1 MSEPKSETGLRVHEH
16 SDAPSTSLRPPIV
29 VQPVRGWSLGI
40 HDMWRSRELLYFLT
54 WRDVKVR
61 YKQTFFGAAWAVFQP
76 LLLMGVFGL
85 FFGRLAGLPSDGVPY
100 PLFTLAA
107 LVPWTLFANSLK
119 GASDSIVHS
128 ERLVSKVYFPRLV
141 IPIAAA
147 GSFII
152 DFVLAFALLEIIA
165 AGYSVYPSSRLLLA
179 PAFAGLALL
188 AAFAVGIWFSALNVR
203 YRDVGYVVPFL
214 IQAWLFA
221 SPIGYPSSIIPSR
234 WRALYGLNP
243 LAGAIEGFR
252 WSVLG
257 TQTRPGPVVAV
268 SVGVTVVLLIG
279 GLIYFTRTQQTFAD
293 TI

>member
-1 MSEPKSETGLRVHEH
+1 MPETKTDAMIGTQER
-16 SDAPSTSLRPPIV
+16 SDATSTSLRPPIV
-29 VQPVRGWSLGI
+29 IQPVRGWSLGI
-40 HDMWRSRELLYFLT
+40 RDMWRSRELLYFLT

-152 DFVLAFALLEIIA
+152 DFFLAFALLEIIA
-165 AGYSVYPSSRLLLA
+165 AGYSVYPSPRLLLS
-179 PAFAGLALL
+179 PLFAGLALL

-257 TQTRPGPVVAV
+257 TETRPGPVVAV
-268 SVGVTVVLLIG
+268 SVGVTLVLLIG